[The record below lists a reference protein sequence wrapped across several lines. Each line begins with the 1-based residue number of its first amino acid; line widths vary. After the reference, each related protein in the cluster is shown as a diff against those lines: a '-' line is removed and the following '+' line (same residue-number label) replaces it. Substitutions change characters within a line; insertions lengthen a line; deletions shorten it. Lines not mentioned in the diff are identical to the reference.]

1 MQGFWNVLGTIW
13 DYFANN
19 ILTQPAY
26 MIGFIVLLGYILE
39 RKPLYESIAGFLKA
53 VIGYMILMVGSGG
66 LVNSF
71 RPILTG
77 LKDRFHLTA
86 TVIDPYFG
94 QNAVTD
100 GLMKTFGRTFG
111 DVMLLLLFAFV
122 FNILLVR
129 FQKYTKLRAV
139 FTTGNVQV
147 QQAATAFWILLF
159 CFPKMGRIE
168 VLLVMG
174 VILGLYW
181 AVGSNMTIRYT
192 QDLTDGGGFAVAHQQ
207 MFGIALVS
215 WLADKFKA
223 RETKAKKKATRLEDI
238 QLPGF
243 LKIFNEN
250 MVATGILMLF
260 FFGIIM
266 LVLGKPYFL
275 NVYTTSKGA
284 SGLAP
289 GGSFFFYILSTS
301 LSFAV
306 YLAILQLG
314 VRTFVAE
321 LTESFNGISDR
332 LLPGSVPGIDVA
344 ATFAFGEPNA
354 VTIGFLFGAL
364 GQFIA
369 IGLLLIFHSPTI
381 IIAGFIPLFF
391 DNAAFGLYANRRAG
405 AKAAMILPFFS
416 GLIQVFGAALIS
428 TWIGLAK
435 FGGYLGMF
443 DWDTV
448 WPFFT
453 VLMKFLGV
461 FGLLAVVVI
470 LVLIPQLEYRHDPEN
485 YFLMV
490 TDYDKYKEN
499 MQKKTGKKPD
509 DAE

>member
-1 MQGFWNVLGTIW
+1 MDNFLDILMKIW
-13 DYFANN
+13 DYFATN

-39 RKPLYESIAGFLKA
+39 KKPIYESIAGFMKA
-53 VIGYMILMVGSGG
+53 VIGYMILMVGSSG

-77 LKDRFHLTA
+77 LKTRFHLTA

-100 GLMKTFGRTFG
+100 GVVKTFGRSFG

-129 FQKYTKLRAV
+129 FQKYTKLRSV

-159 CFPKMGRIE
+159 CFPEMGRIP

-192 QDLTDGGGFAVAHQQ
+192 QDLTDGGGFAIAHQQ

-215 WLADKFKA
+215 WLADKMKKHD
-223 RETKAKKKATRLEDI
+223 EKHSKEAKRLEDI
-238 QLPGF
+238 ELPGF

-266 LVLGKPYFL
+266 LVLGRPYF
-275 NVYTTSKGA
+275 NEVYVTSKGA

-289 GGSFFFYILSTS
+289 DGSFFFYILTTS
-301 LSFAV
+301 LGFAV
-306 YLAILQLG
+306 NLAILQLG
-314 VRTFVAE
+314 VRTFVGE
-321 LTESFNGISDR
+321 LTESFSGISDK

-344 ATFAFGEPNA
+344 ATFAFGEANA

-364 GQFIA
+364 GQFLM
-369 IGLLLIFHSPTI
+369 IGALILFHSPTI

-391 DNAAFGLYANRRAG
+391 DNAAFGVYANKRAG
-405 AKAAMILPFFS
+405 AKAAMILPLLS
-416 GLIQVFGAALIS
+416 GMIQVLGAAFIAS
-428 TWIGLAK
+428 WIGLAK
-435 FGGYLGMF
+435 YGGYLGMF
-443 DWDTV
+443 DWDTL
-448 WPFFT
+448 WPLFT
-453 VLMKFLGV
+453 VIMKYLG
-461 FGLLAVVVI
+461 FAGIAVVIII
-470 LVLIPQLEYRHDPEN
+470 LVVIPQLEYRKDPDN

-490 TDYDKYKEN
+490 NDYDKYKEN
-499 MQKKTGKKPD
+499 VSKK
-509 DAE
+509 